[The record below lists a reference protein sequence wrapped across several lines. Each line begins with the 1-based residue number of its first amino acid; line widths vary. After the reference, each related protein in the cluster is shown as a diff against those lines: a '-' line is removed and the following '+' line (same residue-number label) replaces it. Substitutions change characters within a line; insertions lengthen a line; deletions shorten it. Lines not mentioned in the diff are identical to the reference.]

1 MSALITRY
9 TLAHRM
15 RWIPAI
21 LPLAMFGAIGYAAK
35 LPIDALKARIAGA
48 YTLEE
53 WHADGQVFRPPT
65 VEGRMVL
72 LDGTIVVVHHNRIK
86 WPTQTTLV
94 AFGKYTLDTERFG
107 YAYDSTSIITES
119 PSGNSV
125 SHKPLW
131 EGMRSFS
138 ISFEH
143 GLVRLRSDGGKQAF
157 VFGHNDVTYYEGGQ
171 VLLVWRRIAR

>member
-1 MSALITRY
+1 MSAPVSRY
-9 TLAHRM
+9 TPAYRM

-21 LPLAMFGAIGYAAK
+21 LPLALFGGSGYAAK
-35 LPIDALKARIAGA
+35 LPLDALKARILGA
-48 YTLEE
+48 YALEE
-53 WHADGQVFRPPT
+53 WHAEGQVFRPPT

-94 AFGKYTLDTERFG
+94 AFGRYTLDSDRFG
-107 YAYDSTSIITES
+107 YAYDSTSVVTEA
-119 PSGNSV
+119 PPGNSI

-131 EGMRSFS
+131 EGMRSFTVS
-138 ISFEH
+138 YEH